1 MGSAGG
7 AGRGGGLRRL
17 GGGAGKGSE
26 LQGCRVRAWGAAPGG
41 RHEPPGAAAGPG
53 QLAGGGW
60 TWAAGGRLW
69 GGWKTPTPVRLE
81 TLTLIGRQL

>member
-7 AGRGGGLRRL
+7 AGRGGLRRL

-41 RHEPPGAAAGPG
+41 RDEPPGAAAGPG
-53 QLAGGGW
+53 QLAGGCGVR
-60 TWAAGGRLW
+60 GRRRRLW
-69 GGWKTPTPVRLE
+69 EGNPKP
-81 TLTLIGRQL
+81 LIPCRNLNSLY